1 MGLDSRHLLSNTNPV
16 NTRTSKFLCLLTS
29 FSHFILSSVR
39 GSPRFWEDS
48 LDGFFLDRFC
58 SFILSFFLFLFFYFC
73 KMHEFFFSID
83 ELFSKLRFASKL
95 MIVFQNWW
103 TRLKFGKFYW
113 KLMNFFQIRWTFFN
127 SMYIFWNR
135 WAFFKIDEIF
145 HIGEIFVQF
154 IKVSQIYVFLFLLTF
169 PKSMNFF

>member
-95 MIVFQNWW
+95 MF
-103 TRLKFGKFYW
+103 
-113 KLMNFFQIRWTFFN
+113 
-127 SMYIFWNR
+127 
-135 WAFFKIDEIF
+135 FFKIDELIWNLGNF
-145 HIGEIFVQF
+145 IENWWTFSKFDGLFLIQCTFFEIDELSSKLMKFFIFV
-154 IKVSQIYVFLFLLTF
+154 KFL
-169 PKSMNFF
+169 SNS